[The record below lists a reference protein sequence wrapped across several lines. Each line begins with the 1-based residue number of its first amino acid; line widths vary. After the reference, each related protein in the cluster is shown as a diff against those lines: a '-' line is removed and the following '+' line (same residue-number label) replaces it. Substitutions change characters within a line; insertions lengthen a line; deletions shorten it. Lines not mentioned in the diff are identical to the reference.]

1 MELDELF
8 IKRDELL
15 KQSNDIDNRLRK
27 LNEEI
32 AIEKKKEAENIFRN
46 ITPILGKLLNLGY
59 YVEFGFGSSVDD
71 KKYDLRKLQKGLVI

>member
-15 KQSNDIDNRLRK
+15 KESNDIDNRLRK

-59 YVEFGFGSSVDD
+59 CVKFGFGSSVDD
-71 KKYDLRKLQKGLVI
+71 KKYDLRKL

>member
-1 MELDELF
+1 MDLNELF

-15 KQSNDIDNRLRK
+15 KESDDIDNRLRK

-71 KKYDLRKLQKGLVI
+71 KKYDLVSCRRG

>member
-15 KQSNDIDNRLRK
+15 KESNDIDNRLRK
-27 LNEEI
+27 LDEEI

-59 YVEFGFGSSVDD
+59 YVEFGFGISVND
-71 KKYDLRKLQKGLVI
+71 KKYDLRKL